1 MFLDYLKEEII
12 KESKKVDQILS
23 IDNEESGTNYSL
35 DYLLK
40 IIDKEINL
48 SLDNIDT
55 VLLEGNTFI
64 LIKILNDY
72 NLKIIIPTK
81 DNYGIN
87 KWIYSKYIAH
97 SNHNK
102 CTVEFNNNFMLDNN
116 KVAVIGSKPFVDD
129 YKDRIESIK
138 EIVFE

>member
-1 MFLDYLKEEII
+1 MFLDYLKEEIL

-23 IDNEESGTNYSL
+23 IDNEENGTNYSL

-48 SLDNIDT
+48 SLDNIDM

-72 NLKIIIPTK
+72 NLKIIVPTK

-87 KWIYSKYIAH
+87 NWIYSKYIDY
-97 SNHNK
+97 SDHNK
-102 CTVEFNNNFMLDNN
+102 CTVEFTNSFILDNN
-116 KVAVIGSKPFVDD
+116 KVAVIGSKAFVDD
-129 YKDRIESIK
+129 YKDRIKSIK